1 MNLDLTLYRV
11 FYTVAY
17 HKNIS
22 AAAANL
28 YISQPAVSKSIKRLE
43 DEVGL
48 KLFSRNSK
56 GVELTAEGQVF
67 YTYIKKALHTI
78 SDGEQV
84 LTQLKNKEQGTITI
98 GVSTT
103 LCRHFLLPYLKPFII
118 SYPQIKIKIVNK
130 STFDTLKH
138 IDQGVLDFGIVS
150 YPFDTMRYKFI
161 KLATIHDIFVTSS
174 EYLNNVQLNKPN
186 AIFEKCTFMLME
198 PDNITRQYFDQFCL
212 KNDIIIS
219 PEIEIN
225 NMDLLIEFAKI
236 GLGVTVVI
244 KEFITRELEMASLV
258 EIPVSPSIPSRT
270 VGVVFHKD
278 KPLSLAAQTFL
289 SYFPTKLID

>member
-1 MNLDLTLYRV
+1 MSHDLALYRV
-11 FYTVAY
+11 FYTVSHY
-17 HKNIS
+17 KNIS
-22 AAAANL
+22 AAAAAL
-28 YISQPAVSKSIKRLE
+28 YISQPAVSKSIKKLE
-43 DEVGL
+43 TDLGL
-48 KLFSRNSK
+48 KLFSRSSK

-84 LTQLKNKEQGTITI
+84 LTQLKNKEQGNITI

-103 LCRHFLLPYLKPFII
+103 LCRYFLLPYLKAFII
-118 SYPQIKIKIVNK
+118 KYPEIKIKIVNK

-150 YPFDTMRYKFI
+150 YPFDTMSYRFL
-161 KLATIHDIFVTSS
+161 KLATIQDIFVASS
-174 EYLNNVQLNKPN
+174 EYLSNVNLNCPN
-186 AIFEKCTFMLME
+186 DIFKKCTFMLME

-212 KNDIIIS
+212 KNDIVIN

-244 KEFITRELEMASLV
+244 KEFITKELYKGSLV
-258 EIPVSPSIPSRT
+258 EIPVNPAIPSRT
-270 VGVVFHKD
+270 VGIAFHKER
-278 KPLSLAAQTFL
+278 PLSLAAQTFL
-289 SYFPTKLID
+289 SYFPPVN

>member
-1 MNLDLTLYRV
+1 MSHDLALYRV
-11 FYTVAY
+11 FYTVAH

-22 AAAANL
+22 SAAAAL
-28 YISQPAVSKSIKRLE
+28 FISQPAVSKSIKKLE

-48 KLFSRNSK
+48 RLFSRSSK
-56 GVELTAEGQVF
+56 GVELTSEGRVF

-84 LTQLKNKEQGTITI
+84 LEQLKNKEQGTITI

-103 LCRHFLLPYLKPFII
+103 LCRYFLLPYLKPFI
-118 SYPQIKIKIVNK
+118 SNYPEIKIKIVNK

-150 YPFDTMRYKFI
+150 YPFDAMHYNFI
-161 KLATIHDIFVTSS
+161 KLSTIQDIFVASN
-174 EYLNNVQLNKPN
+174 EYLKNINLMKPN
-186 AIFEKCTFMLME
+186 EIFTKCTFMLME

-212 KNDIIIS
+212 KNNILIN

-225 NMDLLIEFAKI
+225 NMDLLIDFAKI

-244 KEFITRELEMASLV
+244 KEFIHHELHAASLV
-258 EIPVSPSIPSRT
+258 EIPVTPAIPLRT
-270 VGVVFHKD
+270 VGIVSHKD
-278 KPLSLAAQTFL
+278 KPLSVAAQTFL
-289 SYFPTKLID
+289 SYFPS